1 MSEEMKKYLYDI
13 MSRIDGLHSIVIT
26 DRDGVPLLKVSDDEV
41 PEVALKPSILSTV
54 ATVTDQGGKLGLG
67 KNKWIMATYN
77 NYQVIHFNK
86 SSLMVSLIA
95 AANANTGM
103 LLNLETELATL
114 IQNLKTAIDVA

>member
-95 AANANTGM
+95 AANANTGK
-103 LLNLETELATL
+103 L
-114 IQNLKTAIDVA
+114 IFLT

>member
-1 MSEEMKKYLYDI
+1 M
-13 MSRIDGLHSIVIT
+13 
-26 DRDGVPLLKVSDDEV
+26 
-41 PEVALKPSILSTV
+41 LSTV

-95 AANANTGM
+95 SANANTGM
-103 LLNLETELATL
+103 LLNLEFELDTL